1 MHHYH
6 NDHLARRKTERATAV
21 YTYVICS
28 LAIMLLLL
36 AAGAAAAAAV
46 CLIYS
51 SSFHQSH
58 PEWQWARCV
67 SVNHGCLNGR
77 FNSRVLNKEVFE
89 TIPGRYYNS
98 TFIYM
103 SIVDLNINIV
113 VRWIEPPTAAAV
125 SSFLFARIVLMF

>member
-28 LAIMLLLL
+28 LAIMLLL